1 VEANRVSDVRAAV
14 ITVSSSLARGEG
26 EDESGP
32 ALVAFAERIGARVV
46 DHETVPDE
54 RELIEGRLRY
64 WSDHGG
70 CELVLTTGGTG
81 LSPDDVT
88 PEATRAAIEREA
100 PGIAEA
106 MRAASREHTDKWM
119 LSRGVAGTRGRTL
132 IVNFPGNPPSIEQ
145 AGAAIADALPHALAL
160 LARAEAGHR
169 HD

>member
-1 VEANRVSDVRAAV
+1 VEARRVSEVRAAV
-14 ITVSSSLARGEG
+14 ITISSTLARGEG

-32 ALVAFAERIGARVV
+32 ALVAFAERVGARVV

-88 PEATRAAIEREA
+88 PEATRAAIDREA

-145 AGAAIADALPHALAL
+145 AGAAIAHALPHALAL
-160 LARAEAGHR
+160 LARDETGHR

>member
-1 VEANRVSDVRAAV
+1 MTEIRAAV
-14 ITVSSSLARGEG
+14 ITVSSSLARGDG

-160 LARAEAGHR
+160 LVRDDAGHK